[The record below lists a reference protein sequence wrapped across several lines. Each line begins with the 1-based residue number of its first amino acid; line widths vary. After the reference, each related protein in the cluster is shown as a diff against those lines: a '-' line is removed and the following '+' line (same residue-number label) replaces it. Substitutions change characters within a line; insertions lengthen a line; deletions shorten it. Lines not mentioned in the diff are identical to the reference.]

1 MCTRAVMANMAIW
14 LTFKASNR
22 LFGFLLF
29 LLSEGVTCEDSSMTA
44 RAPIWAMPSAG
55 TFKTAAGPFGVDEYL
70 RAAAQA
76 RHALVH
82 GVLLADADSQWK
94 LSHSH
99 VICGRV
105 LRTSS
110 HLGPA
115 GGPRRNGAGQIVDGG
130 AVGRC

>member
-1 MCTRAVMANMAIW
+1 MCTRAVMAKMTIW
-14 LTFKASNR
+14 LTFKAPSR

-29 LLSEGVTCEDSSMTA
+29 LLSEGFKCEDSSMNA
-44 RAPIWAMPSAG
+44 RAPVWAMPSAG
-55 TFKTAAGPFGVDEYL
+55 TFKTAAGPFGVDEHL

-82 GVLLADADSQWK
+82 GVLLADAVSQWK

-99 VICGRV
+99 VICGGV

-115 GGPRRNGAGQIVDGG
+115 GRPRRDGAGQSVDGG